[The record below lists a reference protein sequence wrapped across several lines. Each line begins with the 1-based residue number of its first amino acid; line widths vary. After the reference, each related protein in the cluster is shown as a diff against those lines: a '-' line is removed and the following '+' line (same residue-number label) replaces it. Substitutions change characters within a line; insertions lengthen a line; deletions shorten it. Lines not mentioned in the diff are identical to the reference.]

1 MYNDK
6 FFTVIFM
13 KLITHIENNEV
24 ILLCARFE
32 EDQIIN
38 FFVIVYESIS
48 ITLWALQ
55 STFSDKSLRRSW
67 QVILLAGML
76 SSYSMACFLTICN
89 SLTFCRNDVY
99 FSSNNPA
106 AMYPAILITS
116 KSEFR
121 CFGTKRQMVAL
132 KLSLA
137 FWLWTPKRLVCKSSQ
152 DRS

>member
-48 ITLWALQ
+48 ITL
-55 STFSDKSLRRSW
+55 
-67 QVILLAGML
+67 
-76 SSYSMACFLTICN
+76 
-89 SLTFCRNDVY
+89 
-99 FSSNNPA
+99 
-106 AMYPAILITS
+106 
-116 KSEFR
+116 
-121 CFGTKRQMVAL
+121 
-132 KLSLA
+132 
-137 FWLWTPKRLVCKSSQ
+137 
-152 DRS
+152 